1 MSVLDCAL
9 SSGRILTIGLRR
21 VAVGAL
27 YVDSQGSQPVEFPQV
42 QFLDEVVF
50 MPVACRQFWG
60 PDVQKT
66 VIFHSCSLGQVVDV
80 LARAVHRRLWMACA
94 YATTSGLLL
103 EVPQLSSSPGL
114 VDFPGSETVGF
125 FEGWWR

>member
-1 MSVLDCAL
+1 M
-9 SSGRILTIGLRR
+9 
-21 VAVGAL
+21 
-27 YVDSQGSQPVEFPQV
+27 

-60 PDVQKT
+60 PDAQKT
-66 VIFHSCSLGQVVDV
+66 VIFHSCSLGQVADV
-80 LARAVHRRLWMACA
+80 LARAVHRRLWMSCA
-94 YATTSGLLL
+94 HAATSGLLL

-114 VDFPGSETVGF
+114 VDFPGSEIVGF